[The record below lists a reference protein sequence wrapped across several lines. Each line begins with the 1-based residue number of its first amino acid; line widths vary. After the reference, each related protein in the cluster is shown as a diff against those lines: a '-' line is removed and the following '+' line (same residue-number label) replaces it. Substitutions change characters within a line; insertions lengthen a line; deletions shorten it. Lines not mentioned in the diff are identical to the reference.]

1 MSDIRAL
8 VVDYGGVLTVP
19 LRAAFETWLE
29 QEQVS
34 PQEFVDLLVEWRDV
48 PDNPMHR
55 LETGHLDEDGFA
67 AAVTGRLRRTDGGA
81 VPPEGLVD
89 RMLHGLRF
97 DRDALVMLQAARA
110 AGLQTALLSN
120 SWGMAMYPW
129 ADLEPLLDVQVVSGQ
144 VGLRKPD
151 PAIYQLA
158 AGELG
163 LAAGQ
168 CAFVDDLKPNVD
180 AARELGMFAVLH
192 TDLPSTLAALVAGV
206 PELAP
211 YLSLESQGD

>member
-1 MSDIRAL
+1 
-8 VVDYGGVLTVP
+8 
-19 LRAAFETWLE
+19 
-29 QEQVS
+29 
-34 PQEFVDLLVEWRDV
+34 
-48 PDNPMHR
+48 
-55 LETGHLDEDGFA
+55 
-67 AAVTGRLRRTDGGA
+67 
-81 VPPEGLVD
+81 
-89 RMLHGLRF
+89 
-97 DRDALVMLQAARA
+97 
-110 AGLQTALLSN
+110 
-120 SWGMAMYPW
+120 MAMYPW

-163 LAAGQ
+163 LTAGQ
-168 CAFVDDLKPNVD
+168 CAFVDDLQPNVD